1 MAMPRYVMKALDTLL
16 DEHSTISSKSIARQI
31 LKNSGLSEDDIKVC
45 VKKRTLSHTYIFEA

>member
-1 MAMPRYVMKALDTLL
+1 MATPRYVMKALDTLL